1 MTHISLD
8 HWPSDNTYRAVR
20 AWLENA
26 LVNIDVTERVA
37 IIRQLLQWYT
47 GLNRS
52 ELITSDHRFSESDLN
67 RLKSYALR
75 LMNDEPLQ
83 YITREA
89 WFMGHPFTVS
99 PAVLIPRPETE
110 ELVSKVIAELRPHA
124 RVLDIGTGSGC
135 IAISIAF
142 AVENSLVEAWDIS
155 SEALEVAT
163 ENARKLNAS
172 VQFECRDVFG
182 GEAQNHTER
191 YDAIV
196 SNPPYILRSEADQM
210 EVNVTEHEPHVALF
224 VDHDPLI
231 FYKKIVQLAEKLLA
245 EAGLLA
251 FECHRSYANEVFQ
264 LCLTAGWS
272 TEIHQDAQGNDRVVI
287 ARRSR

>member
-26 LVNIDVTERVA
+26 LLNIEATERVA
-37 IIRQLLQWYT
+37 IVRQLLHWHS

-52 ELITSDHRFSESDLN
+52 QLLITDHRFSESDLN

-75 LMNDEPLQ
+75 LMKGEPLQ

-110 ELVSKVIAELRPHA
+110 ELVAKVIAELRPMA

-135 IAISIAF
+135 IAVSIAL
-142 AVENSLVEAWDIS
+142 AVENSHVEAWDIS
-155 SEALEVAT
+155 SAALEVASA
-163 ENARKLNAS
+163 NARKLKAS
-172 VQFECRDVFG
+172 VQFECRDVFSA
-182 GEAQNHTER
+182 EAQTLTDC

-196 SNPPYILRSEADQM
+196 SNPPYILRSEADEM
-210 EVNVTEHEPHVALF
+210 EVNVTEYEPHVALF
-224 VDHDPLI
+224 VEHDPLI
-231 FYKKIVQLAEKLLA
+231 FYKKIINLAAKLLSA
-245 EAGLLA
+245 TGLLA
-251 FECHRSYANEVFQ
+251 FECHRSYAEEVFQ

-287 ARRSR
+287 AKSAR